1 MTACPIHVYVGMN
14 LNPAVVCGFEC
25 HLCGGDLGE
34 HEFKQTPLMPDS
46 KAYAIDSSKIT
57 NYSGE
62 QP

>member
-1 MTACPIHVYVGMN
+1 MN